1 MSPFDWQRILIDQFP
16 LGFLAEVA
24 LRALFAFM
32 VVFAFLKISGRRGV
46 RQISLF
52 EVLVILTLGSAAGD
66 VSFYEDVPLLP
77 ILVVFVT
84 LLVVYRVTTYAMEH
98 SRRFGAWL
106 EGEPVV
112 IIRDG
117 LYDID
122 ALARHNISSDE
133 FFMELRRQSVEH
145 LGQVRLA
152 ILEVNGDVSLYFFD
166 DSEVREG
173 LSVLPRQL
181 RQTVE
186 RPSEDGLYACNRCG
200 FTQRLARG
208 QDAHCPRCDGHAW
221 SHALGRK
228 HQASPVEAH
237 A

>member
-1 MSPFDWQRILIDQFP
+1 MSPFDWHRILIDEFP
-16 LGFLAEVA
+16 LSFLAEVA
-24 LRALFAFM
+24 LRALFAFV

-77 ILVVFVT
+77 ILVVFIT
-84 LLVVYRVTTYAMEH
+84 LLVLYRVTTYAMERN
-98 SRRFGAWL
+98 RRFGAWL

-117 LYDID
+117 LYDTE
-122 ALARHNISSDE
+122 ALARKNISSDE

-166 DSEVREG
+166 ESEVRAG
-173 LSVLPRQL
+173 LSVLPCPL
-181 RQTVE
+181 RQNVK
-186 RPSEDGLYACNRCG
+186 RAPEDGLYACNHCG
-200 FTQRLARG
+200 HTQRLAAG
-208 QDAHCPRCDGHAW
+208 EVCHCPRCKHPGG
-221 SHALGRK
+221 SLALSRR
-228 HQASPVEAH
+228 HQSSPVALQP
-237 A
+237 

>member
-1 MSPFDWQRILIDQFP
+1 MSPFDWHRILIDEFP
-16 LGFLAEVA
+16 LSFLAEVA
-24 LRALFAFM
+24 LRALFAFV

-77 ILVVFVT
+77 ILVVFTT
-84 LLVVYRVTTYAMEH
+84 LLVLYRVTTYAMERN
-98 SRRFGAWL
+98 RRFGAWL

-122 ALARHNISSDE
+122 ALARKNISSDE

-166 DSEVREG
+166 DSEVRAG
-173 LSVLPRQL
+173 LSVLPCPL
-181 RQTVE
+181 RQNVG
-186 RPSEDGLYACNRCG
+186 RPSTDGLYACNRCG
-200 FTQRLARG
+200 FTQHLAQG
-208 QDAHCPRCDGHAW
+208 QDAHCPRCDGQAW
-221 SHALGRK
+221 SRALGRK